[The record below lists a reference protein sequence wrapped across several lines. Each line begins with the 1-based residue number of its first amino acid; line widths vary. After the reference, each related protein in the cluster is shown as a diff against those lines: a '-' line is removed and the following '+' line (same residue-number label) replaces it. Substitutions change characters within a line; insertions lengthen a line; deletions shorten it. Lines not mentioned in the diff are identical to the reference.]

1 MKISTP
7 LVTLCAAAAL
17 ALPAAHAAVAPL
29 PSGNLLQNPGAE
41 AAPGGKNY
49 EQVTVPG
56 WTTVNG
62 FNALAYL
69 PGSLDLPST
78 ADAGRLA
85 AGAEPLDAIIA
96 GALLLV
102 GNRFRKAGVRLDLP
116 AEGQPHVL
124 AERVRLEQVIV
135 NLLQNAIDAVTE
147 IADPHV
153 ALLVSP
159 EGRDVVRLPVADNG
173 PDIDPA
179 LAKEIF
185 RPFITGK
192 PNGLGLGLGIAQDIM
207 NDLGGSLT
215 IGSSPLGGA
224 AFVMTMRRA

>member
-85 AGAEPLDAIIA
+85 AGANFFVGGGGSDASASATQTVDVSA
-96 GALLLV
+96 GS
-102 GNRFRKAGVRLDLP
+102 
-116 AEGQPHVL
+116 
-124 AERVRLEQVIV
+124 VI
-135 NLLQNAIDAVTE
+135 IDAGT
-147 IADPHV
+147 ARARP
-153 ALLVSP
+153 SP
-159 EGRDVVRLPVADNG
+159 P
-173 PDIDPA
+173 
-179 LAKEIF
+179 
-185 RPFITGK
+185 
-192 PNGLGLGLGIAQDIM
+192 
-207 NDLGGSLT
+207 
-215 IGSSPLGGA
+215 
-224 AFVMTMRRA
+224 